1 MKSQLIGVTDMEKTE
16 KINGIDKW
24 EVKDAMHT
32 LQRAEELK
40 GDKKMMA
47 AVAMLAKEHIER
59 AKTVGKMAEK
69 ESK

>member
-1 MKSQLIGVTDMEKTE
+1 MSKDE

-47 AVAMLAKEHIER
+47 AIAILAKEHIEH
-59 AKTVGKMAEK
+59 AKSIGKIAEK